1 MPCSPES
8 LPDSSTVTYD
18 YTAENI
24 VCDISDIYKINPYDK
39 QDIEAGQHIDSGYMH
54 SRCTALSYPV
64 EDIVYN
70 LLIELSYTSSSSSGS
85 TTAAGGAEIGQKP
98 VLLKGLDKRLIEG
111 RTRFI
116 IPRDTLEEWLQEQQ
130 KIRGE

>member
-1 MPCSPES
+1 
-8 LPDSSTVTYD
+8 
-18 YTAENI
+18 
-24 VCDISDIYKINPYDK
+24 
-39 QDIEAGQHIDSGYMH
+39 MH

-70 LLIELSYTSSSSSGS
+70 LLIELSYTTTSSSGS
-85 TTAAGGAEIGQKP
+85 TTGGAEIGQRDEKP
-98 VLLKGLDKRLIEG
+98 VLLKGLDKRFIEG

-130 KIRGE
+130 KIR

>member
-1 MPCSPES
+1 
-8 LPDSSTVTYD
+8 
-18 YTAENI
+18 
-24 VCDISDIYKINPYDK
+24 
-39 QDIEAGQHIDSGYMH
+39 MH

-70 LLIELSYTSSSSSGS
+70 LLIELSYTSSAATTATTSS
-85 TTAAGGAEIGQKP
+85 TTTPTATSSATTSVGSGTSGAEIGQKDEKP

-116 IPRDTLEEWLQEQQ
+116 IPRDTLEEWLQEQH
-130 KIRGE
+130 KMR

>member
-70 LLIELSYTSSSSSGS
+70 LLIELSYTTTSSSGS
-85 TTAAGGAEIGQKP
+85 TTGGAEIGQRDEKP

-130 KIRGE
+130 KIR

>member
-1 MPCSPES
+1 
-8 LPDSSTVTYD
+8 
-18 YTAENI
+18 
-24 VCDISDIYKINPYDK
+24 
-39 QDIEAGQHIDSGYMH
+39 MH

-70 LLIELSYTSSSSSGS
+70 LLIELSCTSTSSA
-85 TTAAGGAEIGQKP
+85 TTTTSASNTTTGGAEIGKKDEKP